1 MKEAEAESCLTEFQ
15 RRGQSG
21 LTRIGEN
28 SIKKQGFQL
37 KHGETIR
44 TWLMGR
50 EVGFVG
56 IQKKKS
62 RRGKE
67 RQESRSGSQEK
78 RSSIFLTLCTCFSS
92 GSLFLFFKIF
102 IWLHWVLGVARGILF
117 SDQASNSWPP
127 ALWARSLSHWA
138 TREALGVYVY
148 DGGLE
153 SWEVLALMKCDFI
166 LLIRFFWWLPSG
178 KEGRSFQQ
186 NNNNKP
192 TYDFAVSS
200 FFVRIHE
207 EGQKKLRIG
216 CSVDLGLWTHPQ
228 GQSYIE
234 KKADYLIKT
243 FCFFLDTFKCLY
255 SFSLTTQLLIIVTHL
270 YSMLCNIKEVFY
282 QYVLTT
288 LVKASTTGHFRGN
301 LQYFGS
307 LGLITSVM
315 ECALSSLAL
324 ALI

>member
-102 IWLHWVLGVARGILF
+102 IWLHWVLGVAHGILF
-117 SDQASNSWPP
+117 LTRRQTPGPLHCELGVLVTGPP
-127 ALWARSLSHWA
+127 GKPWEFMFMMVVWSPEKSSHWWN
-138 TREALGVYVY
+138 V
-148 DGGLE
+148 
-153 SWEVLALMKCDFI
+153 I
-166 LLIRFFWWLPSG
+166 L
-178 KEGRSFQQ
+178 
-186 NNNNKP
+186 
-192 TYDFAVSS
+192 
-200 FFVRIHE
+200 
-207 EGQKKLRIG
+207 
-216 CSVDLGLWTHPQ
+216 
-228 GQSYIE
+228 
-234 KKADYLIKT
+234 
-243 FCFFLDTFKCLY
+243 
-255 SFSLTTQLLIIVTHL
+255 
-270 YSMLCNIKEVFY
+270 FY
-282 QYVLTT
+282 
-288 LVKASTTGHFRGN
+288 
-301 LQYFGS
+301 
-307 LGLITSVM
+307 
-315 ECALSSLAL
+315 
-324 ALI
+324 